1 MDFPSDEVPSNI
13 ESKMASLRG
22 KMLDG
27 LSEDT
32 RDFWVDSRVPVLHKP
47 TSARFLREAVCRY
60 HPVLIT
66 GLIDDWPALQ
76 KWDKDYLIGAT
87 GDRKLNINLTTDGH
101 GDCVKDVCRVSLDKP
116 LDSPQVLPHFVY
128 PAEHDMT
135 MKEFYELL
143 ESSKISSTNCDTGKQ
158 PIPYL
163 SQQNDNLRQN
173 MPELLKDIQTTL
185 PLATEAFG
193 SEASTTAYSLDG
205 DEHSIVSGA
214 LEAVNLWIGDERSVS
229 SLHKDHY
236 ENMYAVVSGQKTFTL
251 LPPTDAAFLAPY
263 TKVYTSLRYAVRGA
277 NNVDANETSTPE
289 QPQYQYF
296 DNAQDAASYYTN
308 QTNSS
313 DLTTH
318 NSTPQ
323 LELTNQGCPSETLEW
338 ISLDPEDSEVS
349 TKYPLF
355 HTHAT
360 PLRVTVLPGQVLYIP
375 AMWYHRV
382 SQKCLTV
389 SVNYWFDQKFDF
401 RYVHK

>member
-1 MDFPSDEVPSNI
+1 
-13 ESKMASLRG
+13 MASLRG

-47 TSARFLREAVCRY
+47 TSARFLREAVCQY

-101 GDCVKDVCRVSLDKP
+101 GDCVKDVCKVSHDKP

-251 LPPTDAAFLAPY
+251 LPPTDVAFLAPY
-263 TKVYTSLRYAVRGA
+263 TKVYPALRYAVRSTT
-277 NNVDANETSTPE
+277 NVDAKNTTEGIDTITPE
-289 QPQYQYF
+289 QPQYKYF
-296 DNAQDAASYYTN
+296 DNAQDAASYY
-308 QTNSS
+308 NSQSNAS
-313 DLTTH
+313 DVTAH
-318 NSTPQ
+318 NSVPQ

-338 ISLDPEDSEVS
+338 ISLDPEDLDVS

-360 PLRVTVLPGQVLYIP
+360 PLRVTVLPGQMLYIP

-389 SVNYWFDQKFDF
+389 SVNYWYDQKFDF
-401 RYVHK
+401 RYVI